1 MIGTPDGYRA
11 VRWDI
16 PRDPMIL
23 RDIRSMVRQT
33 LVKWQLAESSDLAD
47 DIVLATTEVLS
58 NAVLYGL
65 PPIQLT
71 LRVTGEMLSAEVTDR
86 GAGRPEHGPED
97 DDAEHGRGLTIV
109 EALSDEWGIL
119 PDRDGTGKTVWF
131 RKKCPCPLDEPQ
143 PGIQLTETTGA
154 PAAHSAD
161 PHR

>member
-1 MIGTPDGYRA
+1 MIGTPDGFRA

-23 RDIRSMVRQT
+23 GDIRGMVRQT
-33 LVKWQLAESSDLAD
+33 LTNWQLAGSSDLTD

-71 LRVTGEMLSAEVTDR
+71 LRVSGEMLSAEVTDH
-86 GAGRPEHGPED
+86 GAGRPERSPED
-97 DDAEHGRGLTIV
+97 DDSEHGRGLTIV

-119 PDRDGTGKTVWF
+119 PDRSGTGKTVWF
-131 RKKCPCPLDEPQ
+131 RKKCHHPAEEPPEGDQ
-143 PGIQLTETTGA
+143 PAETPTA
-154 PAAHSAD
+154 PTAHSAD